1 MTRAAFRPIV
11 ARKREGRVGVMAA
24 LERAFDRVITGLNY
38 LAGCILLFMAGA
50 VLYEVFMR
58 YLFNAPTRWV
68 IEFSE
73 YMLLYMAL
81 LAAAWVLKQEGH
93 VRVEM
98 LVDVLPHN
106 VKAGLHAVT
115 SWVGAVV
122 CALFGWY
129 GAALTWET
137 FWSGEVLFR
146 AVHVP
151 KWAVLVSLPI
161 GLLLL
166 TLQFIRRAFGFRGS
180 ADQEVEPGL

>member
-1 MTRAAFRPIV
+1 M
-11 ARKREGRVGVMAA
+11 VMAA
-24 LERAFDRVITGLNY
+24 LGRAFDRVITALNY

-81 LAAAWVLKQEGH
+81 LAGAWVLKQEGH

-98 LVDVLPHN
+98 LVDVLPQH

-115 SWVGAVV
+115 SWIGAVV

-129 GAALTWET
+129 SASLVWET

-166 TLQFIRRAFGFRGS
+166 TLQFIRRSFTFRGPGPR
-180 ADQEVEPGL
+180 EVEPGL

>member
-1 MTRAAFRPIV
+1 
-11 ARKREGRVGVMAA
+11 MAS
-24 LERAFDRVITGLNY
+24 LERAFDWLITALNY
-38 LAGCILLFMAGA
+38 LAGGILLFMGGA

-98 LVDVLPHN
+98 LVDALPRR
-106 VKAGLHAVT
+106 VQAVLHAVT
-115 SWVGAVV
+115 SWVGALV
-122 CALFGWY
+122 CALFCWY
-129 GAALTWET
+129 SAALVWET

-151 KWAVLVSLPI
+151 KSAVLLSLPI
-161 GLLLL
+161 GLSLL
-166 TLQFIRRAFGFRGS
+166 TLQFIRRAFSRPARS
-180 ADQEVEPGL
+180 TAEAAP

>member
-1 MTRAAFRPIV
+1 
-11 ARKREGRVGVMAA
+11 MAA
-24 LERAFDRVITGLNY
+24 LGRAFDRTIMALTY
-38 LAGCILLFMAGA
+38 LAGAILLFMAGA

-58 YLFNAPTRWV
+58 YLFNQPTRWV

-81 LAAAWVLKQEGH
+81 LAGAWVLKHEGH

-98 LVDVLPHN
+98 LVDILPRR
-106 VKAGLHAVT
+106 VQAGLHAVT

-122 CALFGWY
+122 CALFFWY
-129 GAALTWET
+129 SATLVWET

-151 KWAVLVSLPI
+151 KWAVLASLPI
-161 GLLLL
+161 GLFPL
-166 TLQFIRRAFGFRGS
+166 TLQFIRRSFTFSRGAQ
-180 ADQEVEPGL
+180 ADVGPGR